1 MAKKN
6 SIYNVAASY
15 FNNDAG
21 TSMPQ
26 NSMNDNRKIIIRGNS
41 PQDIHRKSLEIQQKH
56 ELERKFFST
65 VNTGFQKAMQ
75 YEAARLPAYMDY
87 EGMEYYPL
95 IAAAL
100 DLFME
105 EATSIGF
112 DGKMLS
118 VYSNK
123 DRIKGELENFFQNI
137 VNVNVNLPFWTRNMI
152 KFGDNMVLQLGEKG
166 KGITHIRQMV
176 NYDMERIEK
185 MIDGVPKTIFKQR
198 QSGEEFNS
206 FEIAHFRLLGDDKFL
221 PYGCSILSKVRRV
234 FRQCLDQ
241 NSLIWTPT
249 GGKPIKDINIG
260 DVVYSYN
267 TNDETYFTTNVKNIS
282 NNGLK
287 NRYEIKTRHRNITL
301 TNDHPILV
309 KNNNGYEYKS
319 LEEITVKTDSL
330 VLPMIDDN
338 NTLKHTFD
346 GDNYYVELNDLG
358 KVFVKTIPAI
368 GIMKK
373 IDELELIT
381 TRKNVHSFLRGYSR
395 KIKYNDF
402 IKVRNMFLIDENM
415 YCIKPYGKNKST
427 IVNNKLEYEL
437 NDNFIKFF
445 GFMLGDG
452 WINYHCKRVSIA
464 LGEYDDQNEYYI
476 NLFKTLTH
484 SEPIIL
490 KVEGT
495 KSASASVNSLEFIK
509 ILEKFGFITG
519 HSNKVIPEWVF
530 GLSKHRKLLFIRG
543 IFDADGCDNNG
554 LYSSV
559 NFKMISQLRELAQSC
574 GLKVGNVLMDR
585 KPGIY
590 FSKSFNKNMTRKQ
603 SYMLYIK
610 YNENV
615 LLDHNQFEKIT
626 QINELGEDT
635 VWDIEVDN
643 EYHNFIAEGIVVH
656 NCIMAEDAMLTNR
669 LLRAAD
675 RNLIKVGVGNM
686 DDDDV
691 DEYLDRVGNYLKRQ
705 PRINAENGQIDYRFN
720 VVNNDEDI
728 ILPVRNGDNQTG
740 IEKLEGMSN
749 FDKIQD
755 IEYLRQNL
763 CAGLGVPKPFL
774 LFDDASG
781 GGKNMAQHDI
791 RFAKKVARIQ
801 QALIQ
806 ELNKMAITHLL
817 LLGYDSNDITNF
829 KLTLTNPSTQQ
840 EQLKVELLQTK
851 AQVYSEVT
859 RNEGGISAMSHTLA
873 KRLLFNMSDRE
884 IIEDFRRQRMERAIS
899 QELQDTPLIIKRTG
913 VFDPVDDKY
922 SVLKPLV
929 QGSAEIADNINVQPN
944 ETPAGAEF
952 QNPNELPEP
961 QGTAQENYKINFENV
976 LHELVGSDGRS
987 TTIQKHMISET
998 EFTDINETF
1007 IDKANQLYEETE
1019 SILTETKSF
1028 NTKNNVFEFDDE
1040 FKDIL
1045 TE

>member
-26 NSMNDNRKIIIRGNS
+26 NSMSDNRKIIIRGNS

-287 NRYEIKTRHRNITL
+287 NRYEIHVGDRKLIL

-319 LEEITVKTDSL
+319 LLDIDFDMDLL
-330 VLPMIDDN
+330 VLP
-338 NTLKHTFD
+338 T
-346 GDNYYVELNDLG
+346 
-358 KVFVKTIPAI
+358 
-368 GIMKK
+368 
-373 IDELELIT
+373 
-381 TRKNVHSFLRGYSR
+381 
-395 KIKYNDF
+395 
-402 IKVRNMFLIDENM
+402 
-415 YCIKPYGKNKST
+415 
-427 IVNNKLEYEL
+427 
-437 NDNFIKFF
+437 
-445 GFMLGDG
+445 
-452 WINYHCKRVSIA
+452 
-464 LGEYDDQNEYYI
+464 
-476 NLFKTLTH
+476 
-484 SEPIIL
+484 
-490 KVEGT
+490 
-495 KSASASVNSLEFIK
+495 
-509 ILEKFGFITG
+509 
-519 HSNKVIPEWVF
+519 
-530 GLSKHRKLLFIRG
+530 
-543 IFDADGCDNNG
+543 
-554 LYSSV
+554 
-559 NFKMISQLRELAQSC
+559 
-574 GLKVGNVLMDR
+574 
-585 KPGIY
+585 
-590 FSKSFNKNMTRKQ
+590 
-603 SYMLYIK
+603 
-610 YNENV
+610 
-615 LLDHNQFEKIT
+615 DHNQFEKIT

-976 LHELVGSDGRS
+976 LHELVGSDGKS
-987 TTIQKHMISET
+987 TKIQKHMISET